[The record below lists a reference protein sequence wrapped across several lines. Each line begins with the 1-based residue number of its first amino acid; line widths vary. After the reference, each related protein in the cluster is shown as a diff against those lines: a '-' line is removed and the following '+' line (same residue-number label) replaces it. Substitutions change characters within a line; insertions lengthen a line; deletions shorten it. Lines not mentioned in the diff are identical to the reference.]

1 MFGALILYFLEI
13 ARYFLGN
20 KIFFQRPL
28 KRFWVILVMGGIH
41 EGVLF
46 GFLYKRNLADQDLTV
61 YLFVAAA
68 FFIML
73 EGETVKKIFQI
84 ISLLCIFACMDE
96 AVGIGTSWIL
106 GRKNFTYLQMSLME
120 CAVVNLVL
128 LVLYFLKKARGRQ
141 RDRSDGEVSERS
153 YIVILFAGISL
164 ALLVSS
170 IVLFQGA
177 AGGKGKT
184 IYDLLGAAAYVCIIA
199 MILFLFYVRRV
210 NEQGK
215 RLFKTQQMLNDM
227 QKDYYNALLEKERET
242 KQYRHDM
249 NGHLTYLYELVRG
262 NDKAEEYIQELQG
275 NLVEIKTK
283 CFLTGNDILDAVL
296 NYYLS
301 EYKNGKVEVIG
312 KVKESPDI
320 SDVDFC
326 IIISNLIKNA
336 IEDIEREDLEE
347 KYIRVYIKPG
357 KNHVLIEIKNASRFC
372 IEKGNMKMKTKKKDR
387 ENHGFGLASVRET
400 VKKNGGTFELSGDGK
415 EVTARVILKLKT
427 EPFTE
432 L

>member
-1 MFGALILYFLEI
+1 MFGTLILYFLEI

-41 EGVLF
+41 EGVFL
-46 GFLYKRNLADQDLTV
+46 GFLYKRNLADKDLTV

-96 AVGIGTSWIL
+96 AVGIGISWIL
-106 GRKNFTYLQMSLME
+106 GRENFTYMQMYLME

-128 LVLYFLKKARGRQ
+128 LALYFLKKAGRQ
-141 RDRSDGEVSERS
+141 GGQADGEVSERG
-153 YIVILFAGISL
+153 YIIILFAGVSL

-177 AGGKGKT
+177 ARGKDKT
-184 IYDLLGAAAYVCIIA
+184 IYDILGAAAYVCIIG

-215 RLFKTQQMLNDM
+215 RLFKTQQVLNEM
-227 QKDYYNALLEKERET
+227 QKDYYQALLEKERET

-249 NGHLTYLYELVRG
+249 NGHLMYLYELVRG
-262 NDKAEEYIQELQG
+262 NDKAEKYIKELQG
-275 NLVEIKTK
+275 NLVGIKTK
-283 CFLTGNDILDAVL
+283 CFLTGNDILDTIL

-301 EYKNGKVEVIG
+301 GYENGNVSVIG
-312 KVKESPDI
+312 KLKEPPEI

-326 IIISNLIKNA
+326 II
-336 IEDIEREDLEE
+336 
-347 KYIRVYIKPG
+347 G
-357 KNHVLIEIKNASRFC
+357 
-372 IEKGNMKMKTKKKDR
+372 
-387 ENHGFGLASVRET
+387 SV
-400 VKKNGGTFELSGDGK
+400 K
-415 EVTARVILKLKT
+415 
-427 EPFTE
+427 
-432 L
+432 

>member
-1 MFGALILYFLEI
+1 MFGTLILYFLEI

-20 KIFFQRPL
+20 KIFFQKPL

-41 EGVLF
+41 EGVFL
-46 GFLYKRNLADQDLTV
+46 GFLYKRNLADKDLTV

-96 AVGIGTSWIL
+96 AVGIGIPWIL
-106 GRKNFTYLQMSLME
+106 GRENFTYLQMCLME

-128 LVLYFLKKARGRQ
+128 LALYFLKKAGRQ
-141 RDRSDGEVSERS
+141 GGQADGEVSERG
-153 YIVILFAGISL
+153 YIIILFAGVSL

-184 IYDLLGAAAYVCIIA
+184 IYDLLGAAAYVCIIG

-215 RLFKTQQMLNDM
+215 RLFKTQQVLNEM
-227 QKDYYNALLEKERET
+227 QKDYYQALLEKERET

-249 NGHLTYLYELVRG
+249 NSHLMYLYELLRG
-262 NDKAEEYIQELQG
+262 NDKAEKYIKELQG
-275 NLVEIKTK
+275 NLVGIKTK
-283 CFLTGNDILDAVL
+283 CFLTGNDILDTIL

-301 EYKNGKVEVIG
+301 GYENGDVSVIG
-312 KVKESPDI
+312 KLKEPPDI

-347 KYIRVYIKPG
+347 KYIRVYLKPG
-357 KNHVLIEIKNASRFC
+357 KNHVVIEIKNASRLC
-372 IEKGNMKMKTKKKDR
+372 IEKGNLNMKTRKKDR
-387 ENHGFGLASVRET
+387 ENHGLGFINVRET
-400 VKKNGGTFELSGDGK
+400 VKKNGGTFELTGDGK
-415 EVTARVILKLKT
+415 EVTARVTLRIKT